1 MSASPDRRA
10 VHCGIDEAG
19 LGPLLGPLS
28 IGYAALSLPEP
39 NADPWRLLGDMAG
52 KQPGKTRRLVVAD
65 SKRVFARNDKGR
77 RRLEATALCYL
88 ALLSERCMP
97 PSDPRELLFGRALRP
112 TEELVARHPWYAS
125 LPRALPLEHEPASLE
140 LLAALLQRRMAKR
153 GLALL
158 DGGVRVVPA
167 GELNASYAAT
177 SNKSLTVWEMTL
189 EALRHLWRGHG
200 AAHPRIVVDRQG
212 GRMRYGPLLARG
224 LPDASVVLL
233 SETDDC
239 SEYRLEGRPD
249 GSGVA
254 RSAHLVIV
262 EKAED
267 RSFPVALASCFAKY
281 ARELAMGAFN
291 TYFTE
296 LQPGLRPTAGYTTD
310 GRRWLDEARPALE
323 RAALPAKVLIR
334 ER

>member
-1 MSASPDRRA
+1 MNPS
-10 VHCGIDEAG
+10 VLCGIDEAG
-19 LGPLLGPLS
+19 LGPLLGPLA
-28 IGYAALSLPEP
+28 IGYAALRLPAP

-52 KQPGKTRRLVVAD
+52 KRPGKSRRLVVAD

-88 ALLSERCMP
+88 AQLEEGCVP
-97 PSDPRELLFGRALRP
+97 PRDPRMLLFGRALRP
-112 TEELVARHPWYAS
+112 PAELLARHPWYEM
-125 LPRALPLEHEPASLE
+125 LPRALPLDHEAASLE
-140 LLAALLQRRMAKR
+140 LLAALLKRRLEKR
-153 GLALL
+153 GLVLL
-158 DGGVRVVPA
+158 DGGVRLVLA
-167 GELNASYAAT
+167 GELNASYGET
-177 SNKSLTVWEMTL
+177 DNKSLTVWEKTL
-189 EALRHLWRGHG
+189 EALRHLWNAHG

-224 LPDASVVLL
+224 LPEASVVLL
-233 SETDDC
+233 AESEEC
-239 SEYRLEGRPD
+239 SEYRLEERARGAGGGR
-249 GSGVA
+249 A
-254 RSAHLVIV
+254 AHLVIV

-291 TYFTE
+291 AFFAE

-310 GRRWLDEARPALE
+310 GRRWLNDARPALA
-323 RAALPAKVLIR
+323 RAALPQQVLIR